1 MAQTI
6 NLNDKLSKENPKVI
20 IFDRE
25 IKVNKGALAYAKY
38 TEFQENTAN
47 RFKEQIDAKRKNNKD
62 LSIDEI
68 KQMVIAD
75 IKDPFAEIFKVLEIF
90 ISKEDVQ
97 YILDFDFS
105 IEELN
110 TILNAIIAASKNMT
124 LEEYEKKIEENKYKK
139 KVN

>member
-1 MAQTI
+1 
-6 NLNDKLSKENPKVI
+6 
-20 IFDRE
+20 
-25 IKVNKGALAYAKY
+25 
-38 TEFQENTAN
+38 
-47 RFKEQIDAKRKNNKD
+47 
-62 LSIDEI
+62 
-68 KQMVIAD
+68 MVIAD